1 MFIGH
6 AAVGFASKAAAPRV
20 SLGVLLAAP
29 FLLDLLWPVFVLT
42 GIESARI
49 EPGQHGV
56 HADRLRQLSLVPQPP
71 DGHSLGRALRLSRP
85 CRPAQ
90 RRCRGR
96 RRPRRREPL
105 DLRRRRPPAGPSA
118 DARWDGLRR
127 HGPLELEGRDP
138 RRRAAALRA
147 RRLDLRAHD
156 PPEGR
161 GRPLGPRRARR
172 VPAGRLCGR
181 GLRAPAAEHHHRRLE
196 RNRRADP
203 DSVGRLDRPAPGVA
217 DEAPSG

>member
-49 EPGQHGV
+49 DPGNT
-56 HADRLRQLSLVPQPP
+56 AFTPIAFDSYPWS
-71 DGHSLGRALRLSRP
+71 HSLLMAVLWGALFGFLVHLAVRSAAAGAVVALGVVSHWICDAVVHRP
-85 CRPAQ
+85 DL
-90 RRCRGR
+90 
-96 RRPRRREPL
+96 PL
-105 DLRRRRPPAGPSA
+105 TPER
-118 DARWDGLRR
+118 DGLRR
-127 HGPLELEGRDP
+127 HGPLELEGRDA

-161 GRPLGPRRARR
+161 GRPLGASPRSSRSSWSPMRARPSAPRRRTSRPSPGWASPDALLIPWAVWIDRHR
-172 VPAGRLCGR
+172 E
-181 GLRAPAAEHHHRRLE
+181 AETLT
-196 RNRRADP
+196 P
-203 DSVGRLDRPAPGVA
+203 
-217 DEAPSG
+217 